1 MLAQHFGRCREVE
14 KYLGAVHCLMQR
26 RGGRNPHILA
36 DFHAELHASD
46 VEKHVAAE
54 VGILAAHPDRGQAD
68 LFARHEAAGLVKF
81 RVIGNICLGDH
92 AVNTSLSENYRAVVE
107 GIAVSDGHTD
117 DGDDGQFAGLGEDIA
132 QGLFRRMEQG
142 GLLDQIAAGI
152 GGDAEFREEDDA
164 CSPVGALA
172 DQFGDMLGVIVAIG
186 DPYKGNCR
194 RYFQKTKSVH
204 TIFAGLFFSFSVPKR
219 IEHLR
224 TVRVSEKLSVCFFAF
239 FRSA

>member
-1 MLAQHFGRCREVE
+1 MLAQHFGDAERL
-14 KYLGAVHCLMQR
+14 KSIWR
-26 RGGRNPHILA
+26 RPLPDAATGGRNPHILA

-54 VGILAAHPDRGQAD
+54 IGILAAHPDRGQAD

-107 GIAVSDGHTD
+107 RAIGDGHTD

-142 GLLDQIAAGI
+142 GFWI
-152 GGDAEFREEDDA
+152 R
-164 CSPVGALA
+164 SPQV
-172 DQFGDMLGVIVAIG
+172 
-186 DPYKGNCR
+186 
-194 RYFQKTKSVH
+194 
-204 TIFAGLFFSFSVPKR
+204 
-219 IEHLR
+219 
-224 TVRVSEKLSVCFFAF
+224 
-239 FRSA
+239 

>member
-1 MLAQHFGRCREVE
+1 MRFDQREQVVVLAQHFGRCREVE

-152 GGDAEFREEDDA
+152 GGDA
-164 CSPVGALA
+164 
-172 DQFGDMLGVIVAIG
+172 
-186 DPYKGNCR
+186 
-194 RYFQKTKSVH
+194 
-204 TIFAGLFFSFSVPKR
+204 
-219 IEHLR
+219 
-224 TVRVSEKLSVCFFAF
+224 
-239 FRSA
+239 